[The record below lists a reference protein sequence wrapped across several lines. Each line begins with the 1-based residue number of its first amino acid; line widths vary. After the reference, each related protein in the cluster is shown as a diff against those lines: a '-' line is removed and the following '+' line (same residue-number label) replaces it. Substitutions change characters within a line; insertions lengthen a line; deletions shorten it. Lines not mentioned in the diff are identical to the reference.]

1 MYVYVI
7 HMSLA
12 VVRCFISP
20 CGAQFWRCIDTIL
33 EPSKINVRNG
43 IVCPFQNTQICLGGS
58 QFLHPVGGSS
68 RWLLVARPLWARV
81 HLALWHPESV
91 PLKLLEEWRCSTGS
105 SALHLGIGWRN
116 LQRNIQNTNS
126 KHIHRNIEIPNIAW
140 ISATS
145 THDIPWCF
153 HSQSNAINHYHYSH
167 SINNPSG
174 FDRIIDIII
183 IMISWSYPPPSWSI
197 TTLNLSRSFI

>member
-105 SALHLGIGWRN
+105 SALRLGIGWRN
-116 LQRNIQNTNS
+116 RNRETSKIQTANTYIERLKYPTSPEFQLQV
-126 KHIHRNIEIPNIAW
+126 P
-140 ISATS
+140 
-145 THDIPWCF
+145 
-153 HSQSNAINHYHYSH
+153 
-167 SINNPSG
+167 
-174 FDRIIDIII
+174 
-183 IMISWSYPPPSWSI
+183 MISHDVFIHNQMQSTTI
-197 TTLNLSRSFI
+197 TIVTALIIHQDSTA